1 MKWTSFIHLKEITKL
16 LTKKRINNCNHQPSQ
31 HSKERMNMTTTILFT
46 KRRTKLNYGN
56 DNNILQNRKL

>member
-1 MKWTSFIHLKEITKL
+1 MKCMSFIHLKEITKL

-46 KRRTKLNYGN
+46 KRRTNLNYG
-56 DNNILQNRKL
+56 DDKKLLYNRKL

>member
-1 MKWTSFIHLKEITKL
+1 MKWMSFIHLKEITKL

>member
-1 MKWTSFIHLKEITKL
+1 MI
-16 LTKKRINNCNHQPSQ
+16 
-31 HSKERMNMTTTILFT
+31 MTTTILFT